1 MRTAVTKRYI
11 DATPEA
17 QAKLAKVFN
26 VTSKYVYMCLTYRA
40 DNEKARKIRYAAV
53 REYGATPMRHCP
65 ECETLHNVTEEGR
78 DLMVQNFDNGVR
90 LEIEKHTGAAV
101 VYNRKGAVIERRQ
114 IVKFPELAELQLYA
128 ESLCVWKQ

>member
-26 VTSKYVYMCLTYRA
+26 VTPKYVYMCLTYRA

-53 REYGATPMRHCP
+53 HVYGATPMRHCP
-65 ECETLHNVTEEGR
+65 ECETLHNITEDGR

-90 LEIEKHTGAAV
+90 LEIDKHTGAAV
-101 VYNRKGAVIERRQ
+101 VYNRNGAVVGRRQ
-114 IVKFPELAELQLYA
+114 IVKFPELADLQLYA
-128 ESLCVWKQ
+128 ESL

>member
-26 VTSKYVYMCLTYRA
+26 VTPKYVYMCLTYRA

-53 REYGATPMRHCP
+53 HEYGATPMCHCP
-65 ECETLHNVTEEGR
+65 ECETLHNVTEDGR
-78 DLMVQNFDNGVR
+78 DLMVQNFNNGVK
-90 LEIEKHTGAAV
+90 LEIDKQTGETWV
-101 VYNRKGAVIERRQ
+101 TNRRGETVMHKQCITIPQLTEIQVM
-114 IVKFPELAELQLYA
+114 AENM
-128 ESLCVWKQ
+128 